1 MVKYMSKVRSIR
13 GPETDINA
21 VGEAKGAAAPKKKL
35 APRLII
41 TLILTGVMALSV
53 GMLFL
58 IQQLSNTAASA
69 SLFLQIVTLITVGAS
84 SAIIIVN
91 IILSSVEV
99 RGARLE
105 IKKQTAST
113 RFPVGLFRKIAQPT
127 AICDPSGK
135 LIWGNAAFCK
145 LVSEVSIIDGHK
157 LLTYFD
163 FKGLM
168 SQDIDGHL
176 PMGTPESAEDIF
188 SGTAWNPIPT
198 QEQYRLLFEK
208 KRTLYMRGVAP
219 VNGEWFVNAYDYF
232 SNNSHFYMLML
243 TDVTDLVKWRNDYNA
258 ERMVCA
264 YICIDNLDELVS
276 REHESYRKASS
287 EVDKQIK
294 TWAQKY
300 NAVIKEYDRDK
311 YIMFFTYEA
320 LEAMEEDKFSQ
331 LLDNVRKVTA
341 GSENLPVTVSVG
353 ISRYEGDLIT
363 KERSAH
369 SALDVALRR
378 GGNQVIVNGATDAK
392 CFGAKTLTVQ
402 SRSNVHYRTF
412 AEKLAY
418 AIQKSHRV
426 LIMGHRNPDFDA
438 IGSCAGIARLV
449 HSYNKE
455 FNIVMDEKDSN
466 VSECIRSLKKLPM
479 YENAFVS
486 TLTGMDN
493 NKDTNCLVI
502 CCDVNNTKQF
512 EAPDIVSNANTLF
525 IVDHHRQNDFT
536 PKLNKE
542 LEGKKVYEFLIIPS
556 ASSASELVSEMLRY
570 ALPNDCHLATEEA
583 DIMFAG
589 ILLDTKQFTRN
600 TQPDTFRSAL
610 YLRRAGADP
619 SRAKGFFRTEL
630 EDFKREALFSTNVS
644 IEHGCIAIATENGN
658 DPGTA
663 KRVSAARAADR
674 LLGVKN
680 VQASFV
686 ATQIENDVFISARS
700 DGTIN
705 VQLIM
710 EKLSGGGHYNA
721 AATTLKDCVIGK
733 AVTMLKDEIDR
744 YLGYGQQAK
753 PTQNKKDSL
762 LRKATIPN
770 IISNVSNAIKREK
783 SPSDTANSEENGTV
797 GILNIRKR
805 NKTRKED

>member
-1 MVKYMSKVRSIR
+1 MVKHMSKVRSLR
-13 GPETDINA
+13 GTETDINT
-21 VGEAKGAAAPKKKL
+21 VGETQGADNKKSS
-35 APRLII
+35 PRLII

-53 GMLFL
+53 GLLFL
-58 IQQLSNTAASA
+58 IQQLSNTSASA
-69 SLFLQIVTLITVGAS
+69 FLFLQIVTLITIGMS

-91 IILSSVEV
+91 VILSSVEA

-113 RFPVGLFRKIAQPT
+113 RFPVGLFRRISQPT
-127 AICDPSGK
+127 AICEPSGK
-135 LIWGNAAFCK
+135 LIWGNSAFCK
-145 LVSEVSIIDGHK
+145 LISEDSIIDGHK

-168 SQDIDGHL
+168 SQNIDERL
-176 PMGTPESAEDIF
+176 PADTPKNAGDIF
-188 SGTAWNPIPT
+188 SDTVWTPIST
-198 QEQYRLLFEK
+198 QEQYHLLFEK

-219 VNGEWFVNAYDYF
+219 VNGEWFVSAHDYF
-232 SNNSHFYMLML
+232 SNNSHFYMLVL

-294 TWAQKY
+294 GWAQKY

-331 LLDNVRKVTA
+331 ILDNVRKVTA

-353 ISRYEGDLIT
+353 ISRYEGDLIS
-363 KERSAH
+363 KERSAQ

-455 FNIVMDEKDSN
+455 FNIVMDEKDPN
-466 VSECIRSLKKLPM
+466 VFECIKSLKKLPM

-525 IVDHHRQNDFT
+525 IIDHHRQNDFT
-536 PKLNKE
+536 PKMSKE

-570 ALPNDCHLATEEA
+570 ALPSDCHLATEEA

-619 SRAKGFFRTEL
+619 SRAQSFFRTEL
-630 EDFKREALFSTNVS
+630 EDFKREALFSINVS

-658 DPGTA
+658 DPGSA

-686 ATQIENDVFISARS
+686 ATQIESDVFISARS

-710 EKLSGGGHYNA
+710 ESLNGGGHYNA
-721 AATTLKDCVIGK
+721 AATTLKDVTIEK
-733 AVTMLKDEIDR
+733 AATMLKEAIDK
-744 YLGYGQQAK
+744 YLGYGQQDKPAKNKKGFLHRK
-753 PTQNKKDSL
+753 PTF
-762 LRKATIPN
+762 TN

-783 SPSDTANSEENGTV
+783 STSETADSETSGTTPNH
-797 GILNIRKR
+797 NIK
-805 NKTRKED
+805 KKK